1 MAYGIRTRASGY
13 RRGGRRSVPRATY
26 TPRRAPARRRTYR
39 RKAVRRSSR
48 FSRGD
53 ASVRRPMDAGEK
65 FAALQMDPFEVQ
77 NFGGKIP
84 DSNTVP
90 SVAVSNSELFPITLT
105 TGTNTKCY
113 AYFPSVTWAQA
124 TATEGVTSW
133 SWPATFGGATNF
145 SKRTDYG
152 TTYELDR
159 PVAHGIRITSGVAPT
174 DASGFV
180 HIAIAYESWLGE
192 STWAFPSTPQGLS
205 SYQWYK
211 RVSLASL
218 TQTPI
223 TICNKYIDE
232 TAFRY
237 RSAIAQPVDNAG
249 QTNFHTGGGWGAILI
264 AVEGGSAGILNP
276 CNIEWIYHSEC
287 VPKSTGV
294 ASGSPAAPFNP
305 TVMSGTS
312 NMVANT
318 DLTHTEINQAS
329 YVQQARQMFAQ
340 GAGQASSDIFSNY
353 VAPAISRAG
362 YAAVSGGAYL
372 ASRQFGIG
380 GVNNNPNRLALN

>member
-1 MAYGIRTRASGY
+1 MAYGTRTRTTGY
-13 RRGGRRSVPRATY
+13 RRGSRRGVPRATY
-26 TPRRAPARRRTYR
+26 TSRRAPVRRRTYR
-39 RKAVRRSSR
+39 RKAVRRSPR
-48 FSRGD
+48 FRRGD
-53 ASVRRPMDAGEK
+53 ASVSRAMDPGEK
-65 FAALQMDPFEVQ
+65 FAALQIDPFEIQ
-77 NFGGKIP
+77 NYGGKIP

-90 SVAVSNSELFPITLT
+90 SVAVSNTELFPITLAV
-105 TGTNTKCY
+105 GTNTKCY
-113 AYFPSVTWAQA
+113 AYWPSVTWSQVAS
-124 TATEGVTSW
+124 TEGPTSW
-133 SWPATFGGATNF
+133 TWPATFGGTSNF
-145 SKRTDYG
+145 AKRTDYG

-180 HIAIAYESWLGE
+180 HIAIAYESWLQE
-192 STWAFPSTPQGLS
+192 STWAFPLSPQGLS

-218 TQTPI
+218 TQTPL

-237 RSAIAQPVDNAG
+237 RSAIATPVDNAG

-264 AVEGGSAGILNP
+264 AVEGGATGILNP
-276 CNIEWIYHSEC
+276 VNVEWIYHSEC

-294 ASGSPAAPFNP
+294 ASGTPAAPFNSS
-305 TVMSGTS
+305 VMSGTS

-318 DLTHTEINQAS
+318 DLTHTEVNQLS
-329 YVQQARQMFAQ
+329 YVNQARQMFYQ

-353 VAPAISRAG
+353 IAPAISRAG
-362 YAAVSGGAYL
+362 YAAVSSGAYM